1 MPEMISNL
9 TMNYYFIVQFN
20 NAILFHDEVYS
31 RNASC
36 PLSLISAFLIIAF
49 GLSIVRKDFDVI
61 S

>member
-1 MPEMISNL
+1 MLEMISNL

-36 PLSLISAFLIIAF
+36 PLNMISTFLIIA
-49 GLSIVRKDFDVI
+49 VRFEHQ
-61 S
+61 